1 VVKKK
6 ANLEDD
12 LQERSLI
19 GLEARVADGTEVGR
33 IVELVTDDEGG
44 EVTYVIVE
52 TEEGEQ
58 LEVPITSL
66 SLDPDA
72 DFATYRAD
80 ASDVE
85 PGDHTDDEVGVATE
99 NSDPN
104 ATPTSEVEPQGYSP
118 GDLAEEEP
126 EDYEH
131 EGQLVTES
139 EYEEDAET
147 EEDLETR
154 EDWEDESY
162 TPDSGYPR
170 NDAYVNPD
178 TGEVEEDPL
187 LSNVESVQHD
197 VAELLDGTDLGVS
210 NVREGVVVLA
220 GAAST
225 QEDLDEVVREV
236 MGLDEVLEVDTTD
249 VDVG

>member
-1 VVKKK
+1 
-6 ANLEDD
+6 

-19 GLEARVADGTEVGR
+19 GLEARAADGTQFGR
-33 IVELVTDDEGG
+33 IAEVVTDEESG

-72 DFATYRAD
+72 DFATFQAD

-85 PGDHTDDEVGVATE
+85 PGDHTDDEVEPEDYAPGEIDDETE
-99 NSDPN
+99 
-104 ATPTSEVEPQGYSP
+104 
-118 GDLAEEEP
+118 

-131 EGQLVTES
+131 EGQLVTDP
-139 EYEEDAET
+139 EDENEAKHV
-147 EEDLETR
+147 EDLKTR
-154 EDWEDESY
+154 EDWEDDSY
-162 TPDSGYPR
+162 TSDSGYPR
-170 NDAYVNPD
+170 NDAYIDPD
-178 TGEVEEDPL
+178 TGKVEVDPL
-187 LSNVESVQHD
+187 LSDIESVRHD
-197 VAELLDGTDLGVS
+197 VAELLDGTNVEVS
-210 NVREGVVVLA
+210 NVREGFVELT
-220 GAAST
+220 GATAT
-225 QEDLDEVVREV
+225 QEDLEVMVREI

>member
-1 VVKKK
+1 
-6 ANLEDD
+6 

-19 GLEARVADGTEVGR
+19 GLEARTADGTEFGR
-33 IVELVTDDEGG
+33 IAEVVTDEESGV
-44 EVTYVIVE
+44 VTHVIVE

-58 LEVPITSL
+58 LEVPITGL
-66 SLDPDA
+66 SLDTDA
-72 DFATYRAD
+72 DFATFRAD

-85 PGDHTDDEVGVATE
+85 PGDHTDDEV
-99 NSDPN
+99 
-104 ATPTSEVEPQGYSP
+104 EPQDYSP
-118 GDLAEEEP
+118 DDLAEEEP

-170 NDAYVNPD
+170 NDTYVNPD

-187 LSNVESVQHD
+187 LSNVESIQHD
-197 VAELLDGTDLGVS
+197 VAELLDGTGLVVG
-210 NVREGVVVLA
+210 NLREGVVELT

-225 QEDLDEVVREV
+225 QEDLNEIVREV
-236 MGLDEVLEVDTTD
+236 MGLDEVLEVDITD

>member
-1 VVKKK
+1 M
-6 ANLEDD
+6 
-12 LQERSLI
+12 QERGFI

-33 IVELVTDDEGG
+33 IVEVVADEDGG

-58 LEVPITSL
+58 VEVPITSL

-99 NSDPN
+99 GSDPN
-104 ATPTSEVEPQGYSP
+104 ATPTSEVEPQGYAPDAINDP
-118 GDLAEEEP
+118 GEK
-126 EDYEH
+126 DYEH
-131 EGQLVTES
+131 EGQLVTDP
-139 EYEEDAET
+139 EDENEAKAV
-147 EEDLETR
+147 EDLKTR

-162 TPDSGYPR
+162 TSDSGYPR
-170 NDAYVNPD
+170 NDVYIDPD
-178 TGEVEEDPL
+178 TGATDVDPL
-187 LSNVESVQHD
+187 LSDIDSLKHD
-197 VAELLDGTDLGVS
+197 VAGLLDGTNLGVG
-210 NVREGVVVLA
+210 NVREGVVELT
-220 GAAST
+220 GASST
-225 QEDLDEVVREV
+225 QEDLEEVVREV
-236 MGLDEVLEVDTTD
+236 RGLDGVLEVDTTD

>member
-1 VVKKK
+1 
-6 ANLEDD
+6 

-19 GLEARVADGTEVGR
+19 GLEARTADGTEFGR
-33 IVELVTDDEGG
+33 IAEVVTDEESG
-44 EVTYVIVE
+44 EVTHVIVE

-58 LEVPITSL
+58 LEVPITGL
-66 SLDPDA
+66 SLDTDA
-72 DFATYRAD
+72 DFATFRAD

-85 PGDHTDDEVGVATE
+85 PGDHTDDEVE
-99 NSDPN
+99 LQD
-104 ATPTSEVEPQGYSP
+104 YSP
-118 GDLAEEEP
+118 DDLAEEEP

-170 NDAYVNPD
+170 NDTYVNPD

-187 LSNVESVQHD
+187 LSNVESIQHD
-197 VAELLDGTDLGVS
+197 VAELLDGTGLVVG
-210 NVREGVVVLA
+210 NLREGVVELT

-225 QEDLDEVVREV
+225 QEDLNEVVREV